1 MRSVQVI
8 NSSATEKIGQ
18 IKDIVECFC
27 MPGVIRK
34 TQFFEDTQTYHFDIS
49 GNKFCSRANRIH
61 NRNNCYYRYNLNSN
75 ILGTINAYSPEIF
88 FLLYLFLSDIG

>member
-75 ILGTINAYSPEIF
+75 ILEHGCYSFKCQGKLGFQKVIT
-88 FLLYLFLSDIG
+88 L